1 MISIRICSLSRSCVS
16 VGMQRLVENVWSLF
30 PEYKKNTLPFYGRVA
45 GLKPNSQAS
54 MHGIVILIKVNDM
67 AEILDLN

>member
-1 MISIRICSLSRSCVS
+1 
-16 VGMQRLVENVWSLF
+16 MQRLVENVWSLF